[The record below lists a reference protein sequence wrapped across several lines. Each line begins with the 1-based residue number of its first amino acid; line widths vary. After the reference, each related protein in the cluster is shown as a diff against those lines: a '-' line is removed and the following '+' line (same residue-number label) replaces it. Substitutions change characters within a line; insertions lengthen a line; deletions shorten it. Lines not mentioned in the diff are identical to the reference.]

1 MILKQCITT
10 VVMGVSALSL
20 LSACGTEATIEPRAD
35 ASRQSDGIR
44 PGATGISPM
53 NERDLQRRAA
63 WVEAIR
69 GLGFDTGRVV
79 VESPPKTSDPE
90 LAARKMTEGDAAR
103 EANHKTRAVKAY
115 AAAVRAAS
123 DQIEPY
129 LALGHAMNFKGKTQL
144 AEACFRTAVEMDP
157 NHVEA
162 REWLARTL
170 DIGQRRAEAIAEM
183 EAALEVDPNHA
194 PAHERLAIWRYYT
207 GDPASAWSHVHAS
220 RRLGQ
225 SLPPQFI
232 QLLTEKMPD
241 PGV

>member
-1 MILKQCITT
+1 MILKRYFFPLVAGIS
-10 VVMGVSALSL
+10 VLSL
-20 LSACGTEATIEPRAD
+20 LSACETRSQIEPRAD
-35 ASRQSDGIR
+35 ALRQSDEIQPR
-44 PGATGISPM
+44 AVAISPM
-53 NERDLQRRAA
+53 NERDLQRQAA
-63 WVEAIR
+63 WTEAIR

-79 VESPPKTSDPE
+79 VKSPPQTSDPE
-90 LAARKMTEGDAAR
+90 LAARKMAEGDAAR
-103 EANHKTRAVKAY
+103 ETNHKTRAVKAY
-115 AAAVRAAS
+115 AAAVRAAP

-144 AEACFRTAVEMDP
+144 AEACFRTAVDMDP

-170 DIGQRRAEAIAEM
+170 DIGDRRAEAIAEM

-225 SLPPQFI
+225 TLPPQFI
-232 QLLTEKMPD
+232 RLLTDKMPD
-241 PGV
+241 PGA